1 MMDLYK
7 QWRSLQEPFCKD
19 EEFLK
24 GYQGAD
30 FAKAVF
36 VELFKITERLD
47 DLEKELSDD

>member
-7 QWRSLQEPFCKD
+7 QWRSVQEPFRD
-19 EEFLK
+19 DVEFLK
-24 GYQGAD
+24 GYQGQD

-36 VELFKITERLD
+36 VELFKINERLD